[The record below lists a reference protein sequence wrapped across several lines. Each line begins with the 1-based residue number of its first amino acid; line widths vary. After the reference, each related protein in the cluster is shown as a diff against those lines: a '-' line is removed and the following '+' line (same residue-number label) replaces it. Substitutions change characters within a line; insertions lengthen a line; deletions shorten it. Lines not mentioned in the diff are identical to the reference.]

1 MTAMSEPASAQS
13 DRPAPTSPAISLIL
27 AMAAPALILL
37 AIVVQFLRF
46 HEYGLLL
53 PESLI
58 LMGGATGIGALVGT
72 ISRLRPATLGPALM
86 AITLGVFIFYRPELT
101 SRIMAM
107 VERFGETIGDVGIAF
122 ALVGLALFIAF
133 CSITWLLRQHLN
145 AIVVAVFG
153 TIVVTTIALPTSTG
167 GEPVESGSLPA
178 KLQDLPP
185 VIQIILDEHIGLAG
199 LPPEMAESAPAARA
213 VETTYKDF
221 TLFSRAY
228 SRFAE
233 TQFSLASLMNRDLG
247 EDVSTALDS
256 RSDGY
261 TLTESAWF
269 DQLKDAGYALRVYQS
284 TWLDMCSRIAS
295 VDSCYTHSLYSPNA
309 FQRTGLSTLAKLQV
323 LLGRLYIGPAH
334 QLPSA
339 LASMETLERVRSD
352 IAQAPRGVA
361 YIVHLM
367 IPHDGYL
374 YKSDC
379 TLADPSEWGEA
390 VRDQGVTAEIRSEL
404 YRLYLEQLT
413 CTNLAVGRLFDD
425 LKRLGVYDQA
435 TIVVHGD
442 HGSRIGERANIL
454 DSPPSLT
461 QQDLRDHYSVLLAIK
476 APGMVPGLRQEPES
490 LQSVF
495 ATSFLGGQNGDPVA
509 PGLVLLRQGKKG
521 PFYTFTLDWPGHS
534 PMTVSG
540 ASQVDGGLRAAFE

>member
-1 MTAMSEPASAQS
+1 
-13 DRPAPTSPAISLIL
+13 
-27 AMAAPALILL
+27 MAAPALILL
-37 AIVVQFLRF
+37 AIIVQFLRF
-46 HEYGLLL
+46 HEYGLLH
-53 PESLI
+53 PESLV
-58 LMGGATGIGALVGT
+58 LMGGAAGIGALVGAV
-72 ISRLRPATLGPALM
+72 SRFRPATLGPALM

-101 SRIMAM
+101 SRIMA
-107 VERFGETIGDVGIAF
+107 VVTRFGETIGDVGIAF
-122 ALVGLALFIAF
+122 GLIGLGLFIVF
-133 CSITWLLRQHLN
+133 CSVTWLLRQHLN

-153 TIVVTTIALPTSTG
+153 TIVLTTIALPMSKG
-167 GEPVESGSLPA
+167 GEPVESGALPA

-185 VIQIILDEHIGLAG
+185 VVHIILDEHIGLAG
-199 LPPEMAESAPAARA
+199 LPPEMAESANAARTIEA
-213 VETTYKDF
+213 TYKDF
-221 TLFSRAY
+221 ALFSRAY
-228 SRFAE
+228 SRFSE

-247 EDVSTALDS
+247 EDVGRILEVRNA
-256 RSDGY
+256 GY
-261 TLTESAWF
+261 TLKESAWF
-269 DQLKDAGYALRVYQS
+269 DRLKEQGYALRVYQS

-295 VDSCYTHSLYSPNA
+295 VDTCYTHSLYSPNA

-323 LLGRLYIGPAH
+323 LLGRLYIGPAN

-339 LASMETLERVRSD
+339 LASMETLERLRSD

-374 YKSDC
+374 YKRDC

-404 YRLYLEQLT
+404 YGLYLEQLT
-413 CTNLAVGRLFDD
+413 CTNLAVRRLFDD
-425 LKRLGVYDQA
+425 LKRLGIYDEA

-476 APGMVPGLRQEPES
+476 APGMVPGLRQEPVS

-495 ATSFLGGQNGDPVA
+495 AASFLGGQNSDPVA
-509 PGLVLLRQGKKG
+509 PGVVLLRQGKKG
-521 PFYTFTLDWPGHS
+521 PFYTFTLDWPGQS
-534 PMTVSG
+534 PVTVSG

>member
-1 MTAMSEPASAQS
+1 MTATSEPAGGQTE
-13 DRPAPTSPAISLIL
+13 APKPSSPTRSLIL

-37 AIVVQFLRF
+37 AIIVQFLRF
-46 HEYGLLL
+46 HEYGLLH
-53 PESLI
+53 PESLV
-58 LMGGATGIGALVGT
+58 LMGGAAGIGALVGAV
-72 ISRLRPATLGPALM
+72 SRFRPATLGPALM

-101 SRIMAM
+101 SRIMA
-107 VERFGETIGDVGIAF
+107 VVTRFGETIGDVGIAF
-122 ALVGLALFIAF
+122 GLIGLGLFIVF
-133 CSITWLLRQHLN
+133 CSVTWLLRQHLN

-153 TIVVTTIALPTSTG
+153 TIVLTTIALPMSKG
-167 GEPVESGSLPA
+167 GEPVESGALPA

-185 VIQIILDEHIGLAG
+185 VVHIILDEHIGLAG
-199 LPPEMAESAPAARA
+199 LPPEMAESANAARTIEA
-213 VETTYKDF
+213 TYKDF
-221 TLFSRAY
+221 ALFSRAY
-228 SRFAE
+228 SRFSE

-247 EDVSTALDS
+247 EDVGRILEVRNA
-256 RSDGY
+256 GY
-261 TLTESAWF
+261 TLKESAWF
-269 DQLKDAGYALRVYQS
+269 DRLKEQGYALRVYQS

-295 VDSCYTHSLYSPNA
+295 VDTCYTHSLYSPNA

-323 LLGRLYIGPAH
+323 LLGRLYIGPAN

-339 LASMETLERVRSD
+339 LASMETLERLRSD

-374 YKSDC
+374 YKRDC

-404 YRLYLEQLT
+404 YGLYLEQLT
-413 CTNLAVGRLFDD
+413 CTNLAVRRLFDD
-425 LKRLGVYDQA
+425 LKRLGIYDEA

-476 APGMVPGLRQEPES
+476 APGMVPGLRQEPVS

-495 ATSFLGGQNGDPVA
+495 AASFLGGQNSDPVA
-509 PGLVLLRQGKKG
+509 PGVVLLRQGKKG
-521 PFYTFTLDWPGHS
+521 PFYTFTLDWPGQS
-534 PMTVSG
+534 PVTVSG